1 MVHHFVIATLFDVLS
16 LPWELLIFKV
26 RFMFL
31 INLSPSRQID
41 FFLENARGID
51 TGVPGRPLVVDDF
64 ACIKTD
70 K

>member
-1 MVHHFVIATLFDVLS
+1 M
-16 LPWELLIFKV
+16 LIFKV

-64 ACIKTD
+64 ACIKID
-70 K
+70 KYISH